1 MSSMVTRR
9 DLIKQAGA
17 AGVVAAGAGIAASAG
32 ANTACA
38 SESSSGDDSSASSS
52 SSAPD
57 YSSWLEDEPA
67 ISDEDC
73 SEELSADVIVVGMA
87 DSGIPAIRAAVE
99 EGVSVLAF
107 ERMAQHT
114 STGGDVA
121 VIGGEIQERYGRG
134 DGFLDPLTLA
144 QEHQKETS
152 FHAKLPIFV
161 RWANEMK
168 DVFSWFVDASG
179 AYICDETFSEVP
191 EENQDNYL
199 YPYFVPMLETYDYTQ
214 ESLPCYPTSLGF
226 SNLSAALDGNLN
238 KAIEEGG
245 DNLTIRY
252 SCKAEKLI
260 MEDGRCTGVYVRDIT
275 SGSYIKAT
283 ANKGVILATGD
294 YSSNQDMLAYFAP
307 ETVENGI
314 QTLWLWHDDEGNA
327 TNDGSGLKMGAW
339 AGAQIQQWHGPM
351 IHHMGGGAGADG
363 HGVMGNNG
371 WLWINSA
378 GKRFMNEDIPGQ
390 QLENQV
396 EMQPGHKAWQIFDAS
411 WPEELRYF
419 PAAHGVACIYSDEA
433 YPDWMNSNQLINVRT
448 PQDLQDAIDEGR
460 CLTADTIDDLLAQ
473 IDGMDVDAAKATIE
487 HYNELCAA
495 GADTDYGKSSQR
507 LFAIKTAPFY
517 AVECDQALML
527 VCMGGL
533 ESDEN
538 CHTFDADRNVIPGL
552 YVCGNMQGDRFAVEY
567 PISLKGLSVSMAIFY
582 GYVAGKTAAAGE

>member
-1 MSSMVTRR
+1 MSTSVSRR
-9 DLIKQAGA
+9 DLIKGAGA
-17 AGVVAAGAGIAASAG
+17 ASVIAAGASVATNAGVARAAESA
-32 ANTACA
+32 
-38 SESSSGDDSSASSS
+38 DKDSSS
-52 SSAPD
+52 SSDGAQD
-57 YSSWLEDEPA
+57 YSSWLGEEPS
-67 ISDEDC
+67 ISDADC

-107 ERMAQHT
+107 ERYEQHT

-121 VIGGEIQERYGRG
+121 VIGGDIQAKYGRG
-134 DGFLDPLTLA
+134 DGVFDPLTLA
-144 QEHQKETS
+144 QEHQKESS
-152 FHAKLPIFV
+152 FHVKMPIFM

-179 AYICDETFSEVP
+179 AYICDESFSDVP

-199 YPYFVPMLETYDYTQ
+199 YPYFYPMLDTYDYTK
-214 ESLPCYPTSLGF
+214 ETLPCYPTSVGF
-226 SNLSAALDGNLN
+226 SNLSAALENNLN
-238 KAIEEGG
+238 KAIDEAG
-245 DNLTIRY
+245 DRLTIRY
-252 SCKAEKLI
+252 SAKAEKLI
-260 MEDGRCTGVYVRDIT
+260 MRDGRCTGVYVRDLT
-275 SGSYIKAT
+275 TGNYIKAT
-283 ANKGVILATGD
+283 ANNGVILATGD
-294 YSSNQDMLAYFAP
+294 YSSNKDMLNYFVP

-314 QTLWLWHDDEGNA
+314 QTIWMWHDSEGNA
-327 TNDGSGLKMGAW
+327 TNDGTGLKMGAW

-371 WLWINSA
+371 WLWLNRD
-378 GKRFMNEDIPGQ
+378 GERFMNEDVPGQ

-396 EMQPGHKAWQIFDAS
+396 ELQPGHKAYQIFDAS
-411 WPEELRYF
+411 WPEELQYF

-448 PQDLQDAIDEGR
+448 PQDLQDAVDSGR
-460 CLTADTIDDLLAQ
+460 CLTADTLDDLLSQ
-473 IDGMDVDAAKATIE
+473 LDIDADTAKQSIE
-487 HYNELCAA
+487 HYNELCEA
-495 GADTDYGKSSQR
+495 GEDTDFGKSSQR
-507 LFAIKTAPFY
+507 LFAVKTAPFY

-533 ESDEN
+533 ESDEH

-552 YVCGNMQGDRFAVEY
+552 YACGNTQGDRFAVEY
-567 PISLKGLSVSMAIFY
+567 PISLKGLSVSMALFY